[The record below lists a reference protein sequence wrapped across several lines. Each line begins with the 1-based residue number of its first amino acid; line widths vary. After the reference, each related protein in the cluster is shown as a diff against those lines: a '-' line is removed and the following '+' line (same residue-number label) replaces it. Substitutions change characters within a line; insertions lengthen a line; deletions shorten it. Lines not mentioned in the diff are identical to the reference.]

1 MTRALVIGGGIG
13 GLSAARALTRAG
25 LEVSVFERAPAL
37 EQIQVGGAIHIWH
50 NGMRGL
56 QKLDLADQVQSL
68 GGRAAEVDT
77 AEFRNWRGKLLVA
90 WSPRQTQQTVGAP
103 TVGVVRPELH
113 GVLVGGLQP
122 GVLQLGR
129 ECTGFEQ
136 HPDGVVAT
144 FADGSRESGDI
155 LVGAD
160 GLRSAVRR
168 GLFGDQ
174 QLRFAKYASWQALCS
189 YDSAHTPEGL
199 FRVIWGP
206 GARFLFY
213 HVAAGRI
220 YWEGIYATEAG
231 GSDPPGQ
238 RQRAVVAKFAGWH
251 PPVQE
256 ILAATEE
263 AAIMRGDVYDRPPT
277 KHWGAGR
284 VTLLGDAAHPM
295 TNAVGQGANMTIEDS
310 VVLGSLLHGATDPV
324 AALRAYERKRMRRA
338 AATAQLAH
346 TLSTLSRWHNPAALS
361 VRDKLLPAMMV
372 VGKRQHQKDMAYQ
385 F

>member
-13 GLSAARALTRAG
+13 GLSAARALTRAD
-25 LEVSVFERAPAL
+25 LEVTVFERAPSL
-37 EQIQVGGAIHIWH
+37 EQIQVGGAIHVWH

-56 QKLDLADQVQSL
+56 QRLDLADRVESL
-68 GGRAAEVDT
+68 GGHSAEVDT

-90 WSPRQTQQTVGAP
+90 WSPRRTEQAVGAP

-113 GVLVGGLQP
+113 RVLVGGLEP
-122 GVLQLGR
+122 GVLELGR

-136 HPDGVVAT
+136 NAEGVVAT
-144 FADGSRESGDI
+144 FADGSRESGEI

-160 GLRSAVRR
+160 GLRSTVRR
-168 GLFGDQ
+168 GLLGDQ

-189 YDSAHTPEGL
+189 YDSAQTPEGL

-213 HVAAGRI
+213 HVSAGRI

-238 RQRAVVAKFAGWH
+238 RKRAVLEKFAGWH
-251 PPVQE
+251 APVQE
-256 ILAATEE
+256 IIAATEE
-263 AAIMRGDVYDRPPT
+263 GAIMRGDVYDRPRT
-277 KHWGAGR
+277 KRWGEGR

-310 VVLGSLLHGATDPV
+310 VVLGSLLNGAADPL
-324 AALRAYERKRMRRA
+324 AALRAYEQKRMRRA

-346 TLSTLSRWHNPAALS
+346 TLSALSRWSNPAALKL
-361 VRDKLLPAMMV
+361 RDLVLPAMMI
-372 VGKRQHQKDMAYQ
+372 VGKRQHRKDMAYE

>member
-1 MTRALVIGGGIG
+1 
-13 GLSAARALTRAG
+13 LSAARALTRAG

-37 EQIQVGGAIHIWH
+37 EQIQVGGAIHVWH

-56 QKLDLADQVQSL
+56 QRLDLADQVESL
-68 GGRAAEVDT
+68 GGRAAEVDI
-77 AEFRNWRGKLLVA
+77 AEFRNWRGKLLVS
-90 WSPRQTQQTVGAP
+90 WSPRQTAQAVGAP

-113 GVLVGGLQP
+113 RVLVGGLES
-122 GVLQLGR
+122 GVLELGR

-136 HPDGVVAT
+136 TGDGVVAT
-144 FADGSRESGDI
+144 FADGSRESGEI
-155 LVGAD
+155 LIGAD

-168 GLFGDQ
+168 GLLGAE

-189 YDSAHTPEGL
+189 YDSAETPEGL

-213 HVAAGRI
+213 HVSAGRI

-231 GSDPPGQ
+231 GSEPPGQ
-238 RQRAVVAKFAGWH
+238 RQRAVLQEFAGWQE
-251 PPVQE
+251 PVQE
-256 ILAATEE
+256 IVAATEE
-263 AAIMRGDVYDRPPT
+263 GAIMRGDVYDRPPT
-277 KHWGAGR
+277 KHWGEGR

-295 TNAVGQGANMTIEDS
+295 TNAVGQGANMTIEDA
-310 VVLGSLLHGATDPV
+310 VVLGSLLYGAADPV
-324 AALRAYERKRMRRA
+324 AALRAYEHKRMRRA

-346 TLSTLSRWHNPAALS
+346 TLSALSRWRNPAALA
-361 VRDKLLPAMMV
+361 VRDKCLPAMMI
-372 VGKRQHQKDMAYQ
+372 VGKRQHRKDMAYD